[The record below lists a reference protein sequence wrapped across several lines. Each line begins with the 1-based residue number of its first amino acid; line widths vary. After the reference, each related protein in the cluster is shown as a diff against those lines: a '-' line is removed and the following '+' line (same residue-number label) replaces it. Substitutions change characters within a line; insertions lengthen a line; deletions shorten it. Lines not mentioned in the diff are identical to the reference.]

1 MPGNPQLGTLTN
13 AIGIDCTQ
21 LNIADPNGV
30 LSNLIIAQADPFE
43 LSAQFI
49 LGGNFALWIV
59 GLAVPFTVTY
69 FVDQFGGLNDR
80 QIAAVSGSTVAGQL
94 TYNNAAT
101 RATIPGNTLTPGT
114 YKPTVVV
121 SFGGN
126 PPMTAF
132 CEGPVIQIF

>member
-1 MPGNPQLGTLTN
+1 MPGNPQLGTPTN

-21 LNIADPNGV
+21 LNVADPSGV
-30 LSNLIIAQADPFE
+30 PSNLIIAQADPFE
-43 LSAQFI
+43 LSAQFE
-49 LGGNFALWIV
+49 LGGNFAPWIV
-59 GLAVPFTVTY
+59 GLAVPFTITY

-80 QIAAVSGSTVAGQL
+80 QIASVPGNTVAGQL
-94 TYNNAAT
+94 KYNTAT
-101 RATIPGNTLTPGT
+101 RVTIPANTLPPGT

-126 PPMTAF
+126 PPMTGF